1 MTRAAQILK
10 TEIFLSSIMHLQFFY
25 NLNLRMSK
33 IQSPTEKERGMNLRS
48 GRDISSPEALKMRES
63 EKKKARLIFSFPINS

>member
-1 MTRAAQILK
+1 
-10 TEIFLSSIMHLQFFY
+10 
-25 NLNLRMSK
+25 MSK

-63 EKKKARLIFSFPINS
+63 EKKKARLIISFQVGS